1 MNVYLLGGEKM
12 KKNVLEDMVT
22 KMVLPIL
29 DNYEFELVDLEYT
42 KEGPHFYLKVFID
55 KPGGITIDDCQKV
68 SEQLSE
74 LLDEKDPIDDNY
86 FLEVSSPGLDRPLK
100 KDKDLE
106 KSIGKDIEISLYKQ
120 VDGKKKYIG
129 RLTKFDEKSILISDE
144 KENIIEIDRE
154 IISKINLAIKF

>member
-29 DNYEFELVDLEYT
+29 DKYEFELVDLEYT

>member
-1 MNVYLLGGEKM
+1 M